1 MVVSKNTT
9 FFSLGTI
16 VNTANF
22 DNNGTFWAV
31 LDALGNDAFPVNY
44 TSPYTSRTEG
54 AIIAIP
60 EEGSRVMVCSP
71 QASTELF
78 YVGSTFL
85 PDDPQIANPE
95 TSNKAIGDS
104 AEPKEPIQRVEPNL
118 YRMQGKPMKLCFRGT
133 RGSGLSISEEFEGP
147 KPMQANIKTEL
158 VGQSGKKMSIVDSPG
173 VDSIILKNEF
183 GDGIR
188 ISTHPK
194 DMGVC
199 SQAITVQSRGPQQ
212 YINKEGQTDIMIKDG
227 RDLNITNE
235 STGFNRNPDEP
246 DRYGNINIETKTN
259 DVNIMSR
266 KDEGRIFIQCID
278 PEGDNQVI
286 DIETK
291 GGTSSV
297 IRIKSTGKV
306 EVISDGNMD
315 LVSGGEINMKAA
327 GDVNIE
333 SGGQISL
340 KSSGNVNVDGSKTYL
355 QTGTSNSSND
365 DVSQTLTS
373 YYSQGVYP

>member
-1 MVVSKNTT
+1 MAVSKNISL
-9 FFSLGTI
+9 FSLGTI
-16 VNTANF
+16 VTTANF

-31 LDALGNDAFPVNY
+31 LDAMNNEAFPIHY

-71 QASTELF
+71 QGRTDFF

-85 PDDPQIANPE
+85 PDDPQISNPE
-95 TSNKAIGDS
+95 TSEKVVGDS
-104 AEPKEPIQRVEPNL
+104 RVSLEPVQRVEPNL
-118 YRMQGKPMKLCFRGT
+118 YRMQGKPMKLCMKGT
-133 RGSGLSISEEFEGP
+133 RGSGIVISEEFEGP
-147 KPMQANIKTEL
+147 DPMQANIKTEL
-158 VGQSGKKMSIVDSPG
+158 VGQSGKKISIVDSPG

-199 SQAITVQSRGPQQ
+199 GQAITLQSRGPQQ
-212 YINKEGQTDIMIKDG
+212 YINKESQTDIMIKDG

-235 STGFNRNPDEP
+235 STGYNRNPDEP
-246 DRYGNINIETKTN
+246 DRYGNINIKTKTN

-286 DIETK
+286 NIETK

-315 LVSGGEINMKAA
+315 LVSGGEINMRAA
-327 GDVNIE
+327 GNVNIE
-333 SGGQISL
+333 SGGEISL

-355 QTGTSNSSND
+355 QTGTSNSSTD
-365 DVSQTLTS
+365 DVTQTYTS